1 METVQTIFSRIKSAD
16 NSLLWAFAQELHSA
30 NKKVKTLEDK
40 CKKIN
45 SNAVNLNDK
54 ERLRQDVL
62 EHLYKESSK
71 GNAQASDKLARIAG
85 LGEQEQ
91 DIVIEIVNYNP
102 KKKVGKKLPSKK

>member
-40 CKKIN
+40 YKKIN

-85 LGEQEQ
+85 LGEQ